1 MRSGPWWR
9 MRTSSA
15 KRTSDQMRWWRW
27 IIGAGVVGG
36 IGVVA
41 ATIAWPIG
49 APVSDLTLQ
58 GDAQPV
64 RIRGGRTYPAWRP
77 RRTISESMKTK
88 MV

>member
-1 MRSGPWWR
+1 
-9 MRTSSA
+9 
-15 KRTSDQMRWWRW
+15 MRWWRW

-58 GDAQPV
+58 GDAQ
-64 RIRGGRTYPAWRP
+64 RGSYLARARGCRQ
-77 RRTISESMKTK
+77 I
-88 MV
+88 